1 MKRKRRKS
9 QDKKQTSFLKEYN
22 FEITVFSMIILGVF
36 LLVEQMEISQTI
48 FIFIKKIIF
57 LFADMIKFIRD
68 KIYEVFNWVE
78 ISDLVGLILIGFAG
92 FLITIRARIRLLTK
106 YQKINECPEC
116 KPGFKLKR
124 IQKKLKHRII
134 HIILRLRVYNYQCQ
148 NCYKKQLVILTK
160 R

>member
-1 MKRKRRKS
+1 MQRKRKKPL
-9 QDKKQTSFLKEYN
+9 DKKQISFLKEYN

-48 FIFIKKIIF
+48 FILMKKLIF
-57 LFADMIKFIRD
+57 LFADMIKVIRD
-68 KIYEVFNWVE
+68 KIYEIFDWIE
-78 ISDLVGLILIGFAG
+78 ISDLVGLVLIGFAG
-92 FLITIRARIRLLTK
+92 FLITIRTRIRLLTK
-106 YQKINECPEC
+106 YQKMHECPDC

-134 HIILRLRVYNYQCQ
+134 NIILRLRVYNYQCQ

>member
-1 MKRKRRKS
+1 MKRKRKKPL
-9 QDKKQTSFLKEYN
+9 DKKRESFYKEYN
-22 FEITVFSMIILGVF
+22 FEITVLSMIILGIF

-48 FIFIKKIIF
+48 FNFVKKIIF
-57 LFADMIKFIRD
+57 LFADMIKLIRD
-68 KIYEVFNWVE
+68 KTYEIFNWIE
-78 ISDLVGLILIGFAG
+78 LSDLVGLILIGFAG

-116 KPGFKLKR
+116 KPGSKLKR

-134 HIILRLRVYNYQCQ
+134 NIILRLRVYNYQCQ

>member
-1 MKRKRRKS
+1 MKRKRKKPI
-9 QDKKQTSFLKEYN
+9 DKKRKSFLKDYN
-22 FEITVFSMIILGVF
+22 FEVTVFSMIIIGIF

-48 FIFIKKIIF
+48 FNFIRKIIF
-57 LFADMIKFIRD
+57 LFADMIKVIRD
-68 KIYEVFNWVE
+68 KFYEIFNWIEV
-78 ISDLVGLILIGFAG
+78 SDLVGLILIGFAG
-92 FLITIRARIRLLTK
+92 FLITIRTRVRLLTK
-106 YQKINECPEC
+106 YQKMHDCPEC

>member
-1 MKRKRRKS
+1 MKRKRKKPL
-9 QDKKQTSFLKEYN
+9 DKKKESFFQEYN

-48 FIFIKKIIF
+48 FNFVKKIIF
-57 LFADMIKFIRD
+57 LFADMIKAIRD
-68 KIYEVFNWVE
+68 KFYEIFNWIEV
-78 ISDLVGLILIGFAG
+78 SDLVGLVLIGFAG
-92 FLITIRARIRLLTK
+92 FLITIRTRIRLLTK
-106 YQKINECPEC
+106 YQKMSECPEC
-116 KPGFKLKR
+116 KPGYKLKR

>member
-1 MKRKRRKS
+1 MRRKRKKPL
-9 QDKKQTSFLKEYN
+9 DKKKISFFEEYN

-48 FIFIKKIIF
+48 FTFIKKLIF
-57 LFADMIKFIRD
+57 LFADMIKAIRD
-68 KIYEVFNWVE
+68 KFYEIFNWIEV
-78 ISDLVGLILIGFAG
+78 SDLVGLILIGFAV
-92 FLITIRARIRLLTK
+92 FLITIRTRIRLLTK
-106 YQKINECPEC
+106 YQKMRECPEC

-134 HIILRLRVYNYQCQ
+134 NFILRLRVYNYQCQ

>member
-1 MKRKRRKS
+1 MKRKRKKPL
-9 QDKKQTSFLKEYN
+9 DKKSKSFLQEYN
-22 FEITVFSMIILGVF
+22 FEIIVFSMITLGVF
-36 LLVEQMEISQTI
+36 LLVEQMEISQTM
-48 FIFIKKIIF
+48 FNLMKKLIF
-57 LFADMIKFIRD
+57 LFADMIKVIRD
-68 KIYEVFNWVE
+68 KIYEIFDWIE
-78 ISDLVGLILIGFAG
+78 ISDLVGLVLIGFAG
-92 FLITIRARIRLLTK
+92 FLITIRTRIRLLTK
-106 YQKINECPEC
+106 YQKIRECPEC

>member
-1 MKRKRRKS
+1 MQRKRKKPL
-9 QDKKQTSFLKEYN
+9 DKNQLSFLKEYN

-48 FIFIKKIIF
+48 FNFIRKIIF
-57 LFADMIKFIRD
+57 LFADTIKVIRD
-68 KIYEVFNWVE
+68 KFYEIFNWIEV
-78 ISDLVGLILIGFAG
+78 SDLVGLILIGFAG
-92 FLITIRARIRLLTK
+92 FLITIRARIRLLSK

-134 HIILRLRVYNYQCQ
+134 NIILRLRVYNYQCQ

>member
-1 MKRKRRKS
+1 MKRKRKKPL
-9 QDKKQTSFLKEYN
+9 DKKRESFYKEYN
-22 FEITVFSMIILGVF
+22 FEITVLSMIILGVF

-48 FIFIKKIIF
+48 FNFVKKIIF
-57 LFADMIKFIRD
+57 LFADMIKAIRD
-68 KIYEVFNWVE
+68 KFYEIFNWIEV
-78 ISDLVGLILIGFAG
+78 SDLVGLILIGFAG
-92 FLITIRARIRLLTK
+92 FLITIRTRIRLLTK
-106 YQKINECPEC
+106 YQKIRECPEC

-134 HIILRLRVYNYQCQ
+134 HIILRLRIYNYQCQ

>member
-1 MKRKRRKS
+1 
-9 QDKKQTSFLKEYN
+9 
-22 FEITVFSMIILGVF
+22 MIIIGIF

-48 FIFIKKIIF
+48 FNFIRKIIF
-57 LFADMIKFIRD
+57 LFADMIKVIRD
-68 KIYEVFNWVE
+68 KFYEIFNWIEV
-78 ISDLVGLILIGFAG
+78 SDLVGLILIGFAG